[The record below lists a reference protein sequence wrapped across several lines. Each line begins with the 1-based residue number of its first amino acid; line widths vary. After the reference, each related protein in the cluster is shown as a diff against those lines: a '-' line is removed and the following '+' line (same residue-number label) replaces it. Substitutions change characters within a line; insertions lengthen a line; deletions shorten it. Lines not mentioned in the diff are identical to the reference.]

1 MNAQNTPPKRALLIF
16 NPKSGNGQSPLP
28 RFIAALGDLG
38 WQVDAEELPKE
49 GDLEQVLGQLERYR
63 AVIAAGGDGTVS
75 SLAYALKYSGVP
87 LMAYPAG
94 TANLIAQNLDLPD
107 NPEALAKVVDD
118 FHTVELDLGE
128 LTVEDQVRGFTML
141 AGAGADA
148 TMISESEKL
157 KEKLGVMA
165 YVVSAMK
172 QFQPKFTT
180 FTLEYDGQVKE
191 IEAMA
196 VMVANLGMANFR
208 LPIASGVSPTD
219 GKLTVLI
226 LKPGS
231 VFDLLGNVLESVKAR
246 LGLGDVANHNIE
258 SFHTEAVVVK
268 SAEPFPLQFDGEIRK
283 ENTPF
288 SARVLPGAVKFLTQ
302 EAPKKLDT

>member
-28 RFIAALGDLG
+28 QFIAELGKRG
-38 WQVDAEELPKE
+38 WQVDAEEMPKD
-49 GDLEQVLGQLERYR
+49 GDLKTVLAEVKRYA

-107 NPEALAKVVDD
+107 GPEALAKVVDD
-118 FHTVELDLGE
+118 LHTVELDLGE
-128 LTVEDQVRGFTML
+128 LSVDDQVRGFTLL

-148 TMISESEKL
+148 AMIRDSEKL
-157 KEKLGVMA
+157 KDKLGVMA
-165 YVVSAMK
+165 YVVSAAK

-191 IEAMA
+191 VEAMA

-231 VFDLLGNVLESVKAR
+231 VLDLLGNVLESVKAR
-246 LGLGDVANHNIE
+246 LNLGEAENRNIE

-268 SAEPFPLQFDGEIRK
+268 SAEPFPLQFDGEIRR

-288 SARVLPGAVKFLTQ
+288 SAKVLPGAIRFLTP
-302 EAPKKLDT
+302 EAPKELDT